1 MEYELGDLSPSEV
14 VTGLQTIGFK
24 VHDLLYAEDGVIKL
38 IISYKRKL
46 SNWLSESIVF
56 RFISN

>member
-24 VHDLLYAEDGVIKL
+24 VHDLLHAEDGVIKL

-46 SNWLSESIVF
+46 SS
-56 RFISN
+56 